1 MDTAKNLH
9 LERDPRRRGAV
20 VVLVTASMVTLLIF
34 ASLAVDVGYICA
46 LTGEAQDNAD
56 AGCLAGASAIHQG
69 DYDSVKARALDIIS
83 RNQKRQG
90 FLALEDQIIEV
101 GRWDK
106 ATATFTSMDFS
117 LADKANAVR
126 VVGIRNKVSL
136 FFASVMGH
144 HSTDVSREAIAQ
156 VAPTCGGVWGIDEV
170 KVPGNV
176 VVDSY
181 FSTEGEYSAG
191 SAGENGDVCSNGPL
205 DVAGSIEIHGDVIG
219 DPVEVA
225 GGKAI
230 ITGYIDE
237 LGSPIEVPSV
247 DFGDVATDNDNASI
261 GLTDLGRD
269 PFPSGGKSLGG
280 WNLVIKANDNLTLL
294 PGTYYF
300 ESAELGT
307 KKMTGSIT
315 VTGPTTIYVAGDF
328 GVAGKAQLNTT
339 GDPHNLTIYSSGSTF
354 KLAGNAAV
362 YGTIFAPNSHVMLV
376 GNAEMYGALIGK
388 TVKMA
393 GNFNFHVDES
403 LPLVHSLK
411 SPPMLVK

>member
-1 MDTAKNLH
+1 MKRSAVSNSA
-9 LERDPRRRGAV
+9 PRRRGMVVALVAV
-20 VVLVTASMVTLLIF
+20 SMVTLLLF
-34 ASLAVDVGYICA
+34 GSLAVDVGYICA
-46 LTGEAQDNAD
+46 LTAEAQDNAD
-56 AGCLAGASAIHQG
+56 AGCLAGVSAIHDG
-69 DYDSVKARALDIIS
+69 DYGSVRARALDMIG

-106 ATATFTSMDFS
+106 ATATFESMDFS
-117 LADKANAVR
+117 LASKANAVR
-126 VVGIRNKVSL
+126 VVAKRNKVSL
-136 FFASVMGH
+136 FFAALIGH
-144 HSTDVSREAIAQ
+144 TSTDVSREAIAQ
-156 VAPTCGGVWGIDEV
+156 VAPTCGGVWGLDEV

-181 FSTEGEYSAG
+181 FSTEGDYSAG
-191 SAGENGDVCSNGPL
+191 SANDNGDVCSNGPMN
-205 DVAGSIEIHGDVIG
+205 VSGSIEIHGDVIG

-237 LGSPIEVPSV
+237 LDKPVEVPPV
-247 DFGDVATDNDNASI
+247 DFGDVATNNDNATI
-261 GLTDLGRD
+261 GLTDQGRD
-269 PFPSGGKSLGG
+269 PFPSGGKYLGG
-280 WNLVIKANDNLTLL
+280 WNLVIRANDNLTLA

-300 ESAELGT
+300 DSAVLGS
-307 KKMTGSIT
+307 KMLTGSIT
-315 VTGPTTIYVAGDF
+315 LTGPTTIYVAGDF
-328 GVAGKAQLNTT
+328 GAAGKAQLNTT
-339 GDPHNLTIYSSGSTF
+339 RNPHNLTIYSSGSKF
-354 KLAGNAAV
+354 KLAGKAAV
-362 YGTIFAPNSHVMLV
+362 YGSIFAPNTDVMLV

-411 SPPMLVK
+411 RAPFLVK